1 MNYTYSIQEHEDP
14 GYFWVTRLVK
24 LNDDGDWKIDTTV
37 PSMKIESHRWVS
49 DIPYLFEGFDDEK
62 QDD

>member
-1 MNYTYSIQEHEDP
+1 MKYTFSIQEHEDP

-24 LNDDGDWKIDTTV
+24 LNDDGDWKIDESV

-49 DIPYLFEGFDDEK
+49 DIPYLFEGFADV
-62 QDD
+62 